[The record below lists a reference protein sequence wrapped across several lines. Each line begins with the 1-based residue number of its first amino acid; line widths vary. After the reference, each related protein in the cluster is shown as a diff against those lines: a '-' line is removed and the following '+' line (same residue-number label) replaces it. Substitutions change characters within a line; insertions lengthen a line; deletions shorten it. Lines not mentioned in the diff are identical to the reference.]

1 MNFRNLLEKTL
12 FLIALIGAL
21 YHLYLIVHP
30 YTPLS
35 YWYRIGVLDLTQLQR
50 GTHVFFI
57 LSVGFL
63 LSYLRGWSVSYLG
76 IRWVLALVLALTT
89 FIPVYLT
96 LGVFIDKQD
105 ILSATL
111 LLSAYVLSI
120 LPPILNPLARLFNY
134 LKLSDLA
141 LAILASIPYLYL
153 VFNYWALI
161 DRAVT
166 PLPLDVA
173 MGWGMTLMLIGLVLR
188 LIGPEMPL
196 LVTAFILY
204 DIYGYL
210 LPRPWFHPGFDVEFL
225 AGKLYAE
232 TEAALLGIVT
242 GVSANYVAYF
252 TILAGVLG
260 ALGYGKAMGRTF
272 LALLGRSPV
281 SVGRASVGLGIGMG
295 MVSGSGAADTAYVA
309 STFKPLFK
317 AAGYSDVV
325 AAGIAA
331 NAGTL
336 AYITPPILGSV
347 AFLMVELLGIPYT
360 WVIVMAIGPALL
372 YAISILVYNELY
384 ARKAGIKPV
393 IVEAKVRRGPELL
406 IPFTVPILV
415 LVLIFLGYSV
425 SLAVTIAIV
434 LAPFIALMD
443 RDMRGNIRRV
453 PEGLAEG
460 LKLLAPIGAS
470 IVLANVIMSMVV
482 LSGLHQKF
490 ALALLEL
497 VGGNLV
503 YAILFAFFF
512 SLLLGMGVPPIATYT
527 LSSLLTAPALIKL
540 AVAAGIPEGAALL
553 ATHMFL
559 FYAAML
565 ADITPPVGLSNF
577 AAAAVYGLDPIR
589 VGIRAALVAIP
600 KYVYA
605 LSFIWSYWGTS
616 LLVLPVLL
624 TMPLTQGVVLIA
636 SRFAGVIAGIY
647 FLSIANVGF
656 YANCHINLAPR
667 LLIAFLSILLFIPVE
682 VLNLIGFAGC
692 AVVLAL
698 ISRFKTRSL
707 CRV

>member
-1 MNFRNLLEKTL
+1 MNFKSLIEKTL
-12 FLIALIGAL
+12 FLIALLGAL

-50 GTHVFFI
+50 GTHVFFV
-57 LSVGFL
+57 LTVGFL

-76 IRWVLALVLALTT
+76 LRWALSVILALTT
-89 FIPVYLT
+89 LIPVYLA
-96 LGVFIDKQD
+96 LDMFIDKGA
-105 ILSATL
+105 LLPAL
-111 LLSAYVLSI
+111 LLSLIYVLSI
-120 LPPILNPLARLFNY
+120 LPPILNPLSRLY
-134 LKLSDLA
+134 HILRLSDLA
-141 LAILASIPYLYL
+141 LAILALPPYLYL
-153 VFNYWALI
+153 VSSYWALI
-161 DRAVT
+161 DRAVL

-173 MGWGMTLMLIGLVLR
+173 MGWGMTLMLMGLVLR

-196 LVTAFILY
+196 LVAAFILY

-242 GVSANYVAYF
+242 GVSAKYVVYF

-260 ALGYGKAMGRTF
+260 ALGYGRSMGRTF
-272 LALLGRSPV
+272 LAFLGRSPT
-281 SVGRASVGLGIGMG
+281 SVGRASVGLGMGMG

-347 AFLMVELLGIPYT
+347 AFLMIEILGIPYT
-360 WVIVMAIGPALL
+360 WVIVMSIGPAIL
-372 YAISILVYNELY
+372 YAISILVYNEFY
-384 ARKAGIKPV
+384 VRRAGIKPV
-393 IVEAKVRRGPELL
+393 PFEVKRGPELL
-406 IPFTVPILV
+406 IPFIPPALILT
-415 LVLIFLGYSV
+415 LIFLGYSV
-425 SLAVTIAIV
+425 SLAVTVAVI
-434 LAPFIALMD
+434 LAPFIALLD

-460 LKLLAPIGAS
+460 IKLLAPVGAS

-490 ALALLEL
+490 TLALLEL

-527 LSSLLTAPALIKL
+527 LSSLLTAPALVKL
-540 AVAAGIPEGAALL
+540 ATAAGIPEGAALL

-559 FYAAML
+559 FYTAML

-577 AAAAVYGLDPIR
+577 AAAAVYGLDPVR
-589 VGIRAALVAIP
+589 VGVRAALVAIP

-605 LSFIWSYWGTS
+605 LSFIWSYWGTA
-616 LLVLPVLL
+616 LLILPVLL
-624 TMPLTQGVVLIA
+624 TMPLAQGVILVA
-636 SRFAGVIAGIY
+636 SRFAAVIAGIF

-656 YANCHINLAPR
+656 YSGYHLGIAPR
-667 LLIAFLSILLFIPVE
+667 LLLALLSLLLFIPLE
-682 VLNLIGFAGC
+682 VLNLVGFIGC
-692 AVVLAL
+692 TVMLVL
-698 ISRFKTRSL
+698 ISRFKIGGLRK
-707 CRV
+707 V

>member
-1 MNFRNLLEKTL
+1 VNFKSLIEKTL
-12 FLIALIGAL
+12 FLIALLGAL

-50 GTHVFFI
+50 GTHVFFV
-57 LSVGFL
+57 LTVGFL

-76 IRWVLALVLALTT
+76 LRWALSVILALTT
-89 FIPVYLT
+89 LIPVYLA
-96 LGVFIDKQD
+96 LDMFIGKGA
-105 ILSATL
+105 LLPAL
-111 LLSAYVLSI
+111 LLSLIYVLSI
-120 LPPILNPLARLFNY
+120 LPPILNPLSRLSHN
-134 LKLSDLA
+134 LRLSDLA
-141 LAILASIPYLYL
+141 LAILALPPYLYL
-153 VFNYWALI
+153 VSNYWALI
-161 DRAVT
+161 DRAVL

-173 MGWGMTLMLIGLVLR
+173 TGWGMTLMLMGLVLR

-242 GVSANYVAYF
+242 GVSAKYVVYF

-272 LALLGRSPV
+272 LAFLGRSPA
-281 SVGRASVGLGIGMG
+281 SVGRASVGLGMGMG

-317 AAGYSDVV
+317 AAGYSDIV

-347 AFLMVELLGIPYT
+347 AFLMIEILGIPYT
-360 WVIVMAIGPALL
+360 WVIVMSIGPAIL
-372 YAISILVYNELY
+372 YAISILVYNEFY
-384 ARKAGIKPV
+384 VRRAGIKPV
-393 IVEAKVRRGPELL
+393 PFEVKRGPELL
-406 IPFTVPILV
+406 IPFIPPALILT
-415 LVLIFLGYSV
+415 LIFLGYSV
-425 SLAVTIAIV
+425 SLAVTVAVI
-434 LAPFIALMD
+434 LAPFIALLD

-460 LKLLAPIGAS
+460 LKLLAPVGAS

-490 ALALLEL
+490 TLALLEL

-527 LSSLLTAPALIKL
+527 LSSLLTAPALVKL
-540 AVAAGIPEGAALL
+540 ATAAGIPEGAALL

-559 FYAAML
+559 FYTAML

-577 AAAAVYGLDPIR
+577 AAAAVYGLDPVR
-589 VGIRAALVAIP
+589 VGVRAALVAIP

-605 LSFIWSYWGTS
+605 LSFIWSYWGTA
-616 LLVLPVLL
+616 LLILPVLL
-624 TMPLTQGVVLIA
+624 TMPLAQGVILVA
-636 SRFAGVIAGIY
+636 SRFAAVIAGIF

-656 YANCHINLAPR
+656 YSGYHLGIAPR
-667 LLIAFLSILLFIPVE
+667 LLLALLSLLLFIPLE
-682 VLNLIGFAGC
+682 VLNLVGFIGC
-692 AVVLAL
+692 TVMLVL
-698 ISRFKTRSL
+698 ISRFKIGGLRK
-707 CRV
+707 V

>member
-1 MNFRNLLEKTL
+1 MNFKSLIEKTL
-12 FLIALIGAL
+12 FLIALLGAL

-50 GTHVFFI
+50 GTHVFFV
-57 LSVGFL
+57 LTVGFL

-76 IRWVLALVLALTT
+76 LRWALSVILALTT
-89 FIPVYLT
+89 LIPVYLA
-96 LGVFIDKQD
+96 LDMFIDKRA
-105 ILSATL
+105 LLPAL
-111 LLSAYVLSI
+111 LLSLIYVLSI
-120 LPPILNPLARLFNY
+120 LPPILNPLSRLSHN
-134 LKLSDLA
+134 LRLSDLA
-141 LAILASIPYLYL
+141 LAILALPPYLYL
-153 VFNYWALI
+153 VSNYWALI
-161 DRAVT
+161 DRAVL

-173 MGWGMTLMLIGLVLR
+173 MGWGMTLMLMGLVLR

-242 GVSANYVAYF
+242 GVSAKYVVYF

-272 LALLGRSPV
+272 LAFLGRSPA
-281 SVGRASVGLGIGMG
+281 SVGRASVGLGMGMG

-317 AAGYSDVV
+317 AAGYSDIV

-347 AFLMVELLGIPYT
+347 AFLMIEILGIPYT
-360 WVIVMAIGPALL
+360 WVIVMSIGPAIL
-372 YAISILVYNELY
+372 YAISILVYNEFY
-384 ARKAGIKPV
+384 VRRAGIKPV
-393 IVEAKVRRGPELL
+393 PFEVKRGPELL
-406 IPFTVPILV
+406 IPFIPPALILT
-415 LVLIFLGYSV
+415 LIFLGYSV
-425 SLAVTIAIV
+425 SLAVTVAVI
-434 LAPFIALMD
+434 LAPFIALLD

-460 LKLLAPIGAS
+460 LKLLAPVGAS

-490 ALALLEL
+490 TLALLEL

-527 LSSLLTAPALIKL
+527 LSSLLTAPALVKL
-540 AVAAGIPEGAALL
+540 ATAAGIPEGAALL

-559 FYAAML
+559 FYMAML

-577 AAAAVYGLDPIR
+577 AAAAVYGLDPVR
-589 VGIRAALVAIP
+589 VGVRAALVAIP

-605 LSFIWSYWGTS
+605 LSFIWSYWGTA
-616 LLVLPVLL
+616 LLILPVLL
-624 TMPLTQGVVLIA
+624 TMPLAQGVILIA
-636 SRFAGVIAGIY
+636 SRFAAVIAGIF

-656 YANCHINLAPR
+656 YSGYHLGIAPR
-667 LLIAFLSILLFIPVE
+667 LLLALLSLLLFIPLE
-682 VLNLIGFAGC
+682 VLNLVGFIGC
-692 AVVLAL
+692 TVMLVL
-698 ISRFKTRSL
+698 ISRFKIGGLRK
-707 CRV
+707 V

>member
-1 MNFRNLLEKTL
+1 MNFKSLIEKTL
-12 FLIALIGAL
+12 FLIALLGAL

-50 GTHVFFI
+50 GTHVFFV
-57 LSVGFL
+57 LTVGFL

-76 IRWVLALVLALTT
+76 LRWALSVILALTT
-89 FIPVYLT
+89 LIPVYLA
-96 LGVFIDKQD
+96 LDMFIDKGA
-105 ILSATL
+105 LLPAL
-111 LLSAYVLSI
+111 LLSLIYVLSI
-120 LPPILNPLARLFNY
+120 LPPILNPLSRLSHN
-134 LKLSDLA
+134 LRLSDLA
-141 LAILASIPYLYL
+141 LAILALPPYLYL
-153 VFNYWALI
+153 VSNYWALI
-161 DRAVT
+161 DRAVL

-173 MGWGMTLMLIGLVLR
+173 MGWGMTLMLMGLVLR

-242 GVSANYVAYF
+242 GVSAKYVVYF

-272 LALLGRSPV
+272 LAFLGRSPA
-281 SVGRASVGLGIGMG
+281 SVGRASVGLGMGMG

-317 AAGYSDVV
+317 AAGYSDIV

-347 AFLMVELLGIPYT
+347 AFLMIEILGIPYT
-360 WVIVMAIGPALL
+360 WVIVMSIGPAIL
-372 YAISILVYNELY
+372 YAISILVYNEFY
-384 ARKAGIKPV
+384 VRRAGIKPV
-393 IVEAKVRRGPELL
+393 PFEVKRGPELL
-406 IPFTVPILV
+406 IPFIPPALILT
-415 LVLIFLGYSV
+415 LIFLGYSV
-425 SLAVTIAIV
+425 SLAVTVAVI
-434 LAPFIALMD
+434 LAPFIALLD
-443 RDMRGNIRRV
+443 RDMRSNIRRV

-460 LKLLAPIGAS
+460 LKLLAPVGAS

-490 ALALLEL
+490 TLALLEL

-527 LSSLLTAPALIKL
+527 LSSLLTAPALVKL
-540 AVAAGIPEGAALL
+540 ATAAGIPEGAALL

-559 FYAAML
+559 FYTAML

-577 AAAAVYGLDPIR
+577 AAAAVYGLDPVR
-589 VGIRAALVAIP
+589 VGVRAALVAIP

-605 LSFIWSYWGTS
+605 LSFIWSYWGTA

-624 TMPLTQGVVLIA
+624 TMPLAQGVILIA
-636 SRFAGVIAGIY
+636 SRFAAVIAGIF

-656 YANCHINLAPR
+656 YSGYHLGIAPR
-667 LLIAFLSILLFIPVE
+667 LLLALLSLLLFIPLE
-682 VLNLIGFAGC
+682 VLNLVGFIGC
-692 AVVLAL
+692 TVMLVL
-698 ISRFKTRSL
+698 ISRFKIGGLRK
-707 CRV
+707 V

>member
-1 MNFRNLLEKTL
+1 VNFKSLIEKTL
-12 FLIALIGAL
+12 FLIALLGAL

-50 GTHVFFI
+50 GTHVFFV
-57 LSVGFL
+57 LTVGFL

-76 IRWVLALVLALTT
+76 LRWALSVILALTT
-89 FIPVYLT
+89 LIPVYLA
-96 LGVFIDKQD
+96 LDMFIDKGA
-105 ILSATL
+105 LLPAL
-111 LLSAYVLSI
+111 LLSLIYVLSI
-120 LPPILNPLARLFNY
+120 LPPILNPLSRLSHN
-134 LKLSDLA
+134 LRLSDLA
-141 LAILASIPYLYL
+141 LAILALPPYLYL
-153 VFNYWALI
+153 VSNYWALI
-161 DRAVT
+161 DRAVL

-173 MGWGMTLMLIGLVLR
+173 MGWGMTLMLMGLVLR

-242 GVSANYVAYF
+242 GVSAKYVVYF

-260 ALGYGKAMGRTF
+260 ALGYGKSMGRTF
-272 LALLGRSPV
+272 LAFLGRSPA
-281 SVGRASVGLGIGMG
+281 SVGRASVGLGMGMG

-317 AAGYSDVV
+317 AAGYSDIV

-347 AFLMVELLGIPYT
+347 AFLMIEILGIPYT
-360 WVIVMAIGPALL
+360 WVIVMSIGPAIL
-372 YAISILVYNELY
+372 YAISILVYNEFY
-384 ARKAGIKPV
+384 VRRAGIKPV
-393 IVEAKVRRGPELL
+393 PFEVKRGPELL
-406 IPFTVPILV
+406 IPFIPPALILT
-415 LVLIFLGYSV
+415 LIFLGYSV
-425 SLAVTIAIV
+425 SLAVTVAVI
-434 LAPFIALMD
+434 LAPFIALLD

-460 LKLLAPIGAS
+460 LKLLAPVGAS

-490 ALALLEL
+490 TLALLEL

-527 LSSLLTAPALIKL
+527 LSSLLTAPALVKL
-540 AVAAGIPEGAALL
+540 ATAAGIPEGAALL

-559 FYAAML
+559 FYTAML

-577 AAAAVYGLDPIR
+577 AAAAVYGLDPVR
-589 VGIRAALVAIP
+589 VGVRAALVAIP

-605 LSFIWSYWGTS
+605 LSFIWSYWGTA
-616 LLVLPVLL
+616 LLILPVLL
-624 TMPLTQGVVLIA
+624 TMPLAQGVILVA
-636 SRFAGVIAGIY
+636 SRFAAVIAGIF

-656 YANCHINLAPR
+656 YSGYHLGIAPR
-667 LLIAFLSILLFIPVE
+667 LLLALLSLLLFIPLE
-682 VLNLIGFAGC
+682 VLNLVGFIGC
-692 AVVLAL
+692 TVMLVL
-698 ISRFKTRSL
+698 ISRFKIGGLRK
-707 CRV
+707 V

>member
-1 MNFRNLLEKTL
+1 MNFKSLIEKTL
-12 FLIALIGAL
+12 FLIALLGAL

-50 GTHVFFI
+50 GTHVFFV
-57 LSVGFL
+57 LTVGFL

-76 IRWVLALVLALTT
+76 LRWALSVILALTT
-89 FIPVYLT
+89 LIPVYLA
-96 LGVFIDKQD
+96 LDMFIDKGA
-105 ILSATL
+105 LLPAL
-111 LLSAYVLSI
+111 LLSLIYVLSI
-120 LPPILNPLARLFNY
+120 LPPILNPLSRLSHN
-134 LKLSDLA
+134 LRLSDLA
-141 LAILASIPYLYL
+141 LAILALPPYLYL
-153 VFNYWALI
+153 VSNYWALI
-161 DRAVT
+161 DRAVL

-173 MGWGMTLMLIGLVLR
+173 MGWGMTLMLMGLVLR

-242 GVSANYVAYF
+242 GVSAKYVVYF

-272 LALLGRSPV
+272 LAFLGRSPA
-281 SVGRASVGLGIGMG
+281 SVGRASVGLGMGMG

-317 AAGYSDVV
+317 AAGYSDIV

-347 AFLMVELLGIPYT
+347 AFLMIEILGIPYT
-360 WVIVMAIGPALL
+360 WVIVMSIGPAIL
-372 YAISILVYNELY
+372 YAISILVYNEFY
-384 ARKAGIKPV
+384 VRRAGIKPV
-393 IVEAKVRRGPELL
+393 PFEVKRGPELL
-406 IPFTVPILV
+406 IPFIPPALILT
-415 LVLIFLGYSV
+415 LIFLGYSV
-425 SLAVTIAIV
+425 SLAVTVAVI
-434 LAPFIALMD
+434 LAPFIALLD

-460 LKLLAPIGAS
+460 LKLLAPVGAS

-490 ALALLEL
+490 TLALLEL

-527 LSSLLTAPALIKL
+527 LSSLLTAPALVKL
-540 AVAAGIPEGAALL
+540 ATAAGIPEGAALL

-559 FYAAML
+559 FYTAML

-577 AAAAVYGLDPIR
+577 AAAAVYGLDPVR
-589 VGIRAALVAIP
+589 VGVRAALVAIP

-605 LSFIWSYWGTS
+605 LSFIWSYWGTA

-624 TMPLTQGVVLIA
+624 TMPLAQGVILIA
-636 SRFAGVIAGIY
+636 SRFAAVIAGIF

-656 YANCHINLAPR
+656 YSGYHLGIAPR
-667 LLIAFLSILLFIPVE
+667 LLLALLSLLLFIPLE
-682 VLNLIGFAGC
+682 VLNLVGFIGC
-692 AVVLAL
+692 TVMLVL
-698 ISRFKTRSL
+698 ISRFKIGGLRK
-707 CRV
+707 V

>member
-1 MNFRNLLEKTL
+1 VNFKSLIEKTL
-12 FLIALIGAL
+12 FLIALLGAL

-50 GTHVFFI
+50 GTHVFFV
-57 LSVGFL
+57 LTVGFL

-76 IRWVLALVLALTT
+76 LRWALSVILALTT
-89 FIPVYLT
+89 LIPVYLA
-96 LGVFIDKQD
+96 LDMFIDKGA
-105 ILSATL
+105 LLPAL
-111 LLSAYVLSI
+111 LLSLIYVLSI
-120 LPPILNPLARLFNY
+120 LPPILNPLSRLSHN
-134 LKLSDLA
+134 LRLSDLA
-141 LAILASIPYLYL
+141 LAILALPPYLYL
-153 VFNYWALI
+153 VSNYWALI
-161 DRAVT
+161 DRAVL

-173 MGWGMTLMLIGLVLR
+173 MGWGMTLMLMGLVLR

-242 GVSANYVAYF
+242 GVSAKYVVYF

-272 LALLGRSPV
+272 LAFLGRSPA
-281 SVGRASVGLGIGMG
+281 SVGRASVGLGMGMG

-317 AAGYSDVV
+317 AAGYSDIV

-347 AFLMVELLGIPYT
+347 AFLMIEILGIPYT
-360 WVIVMAIGPALL
+360 WVIVMSIGPAIL
-372 YAISILVYNELY
+372 YAISILVYNEFY
-384 ARKAGIKPV
+384 VRRAGIKPV
-393 IVEAKVRRGPELL
+393 PFEVKRGPELL
-406 IPFTVPILV
+406 IPFIPPALILT
-415 LVLIFLGYSV
+415 LIFLGYSV
-425 SLAVTIAIV
+425 SLAVTVAVI
-434 LAPFIALMD
+434 LAPFIALLD

-460 LKLLAPIGAS
+460 LKLLAPVGAS

-490 ALALLEL
+490 TLALLEL

-527 LSSLLTAPALIKL
+527 LSSLLTAPALVKL
-540 AVAAGIPEGAALL
+540 ATAAGIPEGAALL

-559 FYAAML
+559 FYTAML

-577 AAAAVYGLDPIR
+577 AAAAVYGLDPVR
-589 VGIRAALVAIP
+589 VGVRAALVAIP

-605 LSFIWSYWGTS
+605 LSFIWSYWGTA

-624 TMPLTQGVVLIA
+624 TMPLAQGVILMA
-636 SRFAGVIAGIY
+636 SRFAAVIAGIF

-656 YANCHINLAPR
+656 YSGYHLGIAPR
-667 LLIAFLSILLFIPVE
+667 LLLALLSLLLFIPLE
-682 VLNLIGFAGC
+682 VLNLVGFIGC
-692 AVVLAL
+692 TVMLVL
-698 ISRFKTRSL
+698 ISRFKIGGLRK
-707 CRV
+707 V

>member
-1 MNFRNLLEKTL
+1 MNFKSLIEKTL
-12 FLIALIGAL
+12 FLIALLGAL

-50 GTHVFFI
+50 GTHVFFV
-57 LSVGFL
+57 LTVGFL

-76 IRWVLALVLALTT
+76 LRWALSVILALTT
-89 FIPVYLT
+89 LIPVYLA
-96 LGVFIDKQD
+96 LDMFIDKGA
-105 ILSATL
+105 LLPAL
-111 LLSAYVLSI
+111 LLSLIYVLSI
-120 LPPILNPLARLFNY
+120 LPPILNPLSRLY
-134 LKLSDLA
+134 HILRLSDLA
-141 LAILASIPYLYL
+141 LAILALPPYLYL
-153 VFNYWALI
+153 VSNYWALI
-161 DRAVT
+161 DRAVL

-173 MGWGMTLMLIGLVLR
+173 MGWGMTLMLMGLVLR

-242 GVSANYVAYF
+242 GVSAKYVVYF

-260 ALGYGKAMGRTF
+260 ALGYGRSMGRTF
-272 LALLGRSPV
+272 LAFLGRSPT
-281 SVGRASVGLGIGMG
+281 SVGRASVGLGMGMG

-347 AFLMVELLGIPYT
+347 AFLMIEILGIPYT
-360 WVIVMAIGPALL
+360 WVIVMSIGPAIL
-372 YAISILVYNELY
+372 YAISILVYNEFY
-384 ARKAGIKPV
+384 VRRAGIKPV
-393 IVEAKVRRGPELL
+393 PFEVKRGPELL
-406 IPFTVPILV
+406 IPFIPPALILT
-415 LVLIFLGYSV
+415 LIFLGYSV
-425 SLAVTIAIV
+425 SLAVTVAVI
-434 LAPFIALMD
+434 LAPFIALLD

-460 LKLLAPIGAS
+460 IKLLAPVGAS

-490 ALALLEL
+490 TLALLEL

-527 LSSLLTAPALIKL
+527 LSSLLTAPALVKL
-540 AVAAGIPEGAALL
+540 ATAAGIPEGAALL

-559 FYAAML
+559 FYTAML

-577 AAAAVYGLDPIR
+577 AAAAVYGLDPVR
-589 VGIRAALVAIP
+589 VGVRAALVAIP

-605 LSFIWSYWGTS
+605 LSFIWSYWGTA
-616 LLVLPVLL
+616 LLILPVLL
-624 TMPLTQGVVLIA
+624 TMPLAQGVILVA
-636 SRFAGVIAGIY
+636 SRFAAVIAGIF

-656 YANCHINLAPR
+656 YSGYHLGIAPR
-667 LLIAFLSILLFIPVE
+667 LLLALLSLLLFIPLE
-682 VLNLIGFAGC
+682 VLNLVGFIGC
-692 AVVLAL
+692 TVMLVL
-698 ISRFKTRSL
+698 ISRFKIGGLRK
-707 CRV
+707 V

>member
-1 MNFRNLLEKTL
+1 MKFKSLIEKTL
-12 FLIALIGAL
+12 FLIALLGAL

-50 GTHVFFI
+50 GTHVFFV
-57 LSVGFL
+57 LTVGFL
-63 LSYLRGWSVSYLG
+63 LSYLRGWSVSCLG
-76 IRWVLALVLALTT
+76 LRWALSVILALTT
-89 FIPVYLT
+89 LIPVYLA
-96 LGVFIDKQD
+96 LDMFIDKGA
-105 ILSATL
+105 LLPAL
-111 LLSAYVLSI
+111 LLSLIYVLSI
-120 LPPILNPLARLFNY
+120 LPPILNPLSRLSHN
-134 LKLSDLA
+134 LRLSDLA
-141 LAILASIPYLYL
+141 LAILALPPYLYL
-153 VFNYWALI
+153 VSNYWALI
-161 DRAVT
+161 DRAVL
-166 PLPLDVA
+166 PLPMDVA
-173 MGWGMTLMLIGLVLR
+173 MGWGMTLMLMGLVLR

-242 GVSANYVAYF
+242 GVSAKYVVYF

-260 ALGYGKAMGRTF
+260 ALGYGKAMGKTF
-272 LALLGRSPV
+272 LAFLGRSPA
-281 SVGRASVGLGIGMG
+281 SVGRASVGLGMGMG

-317 AAGYSDVV
+317 AAGYSDIV

-347 AFLMVELLGIPYT
+347 AFLMIEILGIPYT
-360 WVIVMAIGPALL
+360 WVIVMSIGPAIL
-372 YAISILVYNELY
+372 YAISILVYNEFY
-384 ARKAGIKPV
+384 VRRAGIKPV
-393 IVEAKVRRGPELL
+393 PFEVKRGPELL
-406 IPFTVPILV
+406 IPFIPPALILT
-415 LVLIFLGYSV
+415 LIFLGYSV
-425 SLAVTIAIV
+425 SLAVTVAVI
-434 LAPFIALMD
+434 LAPFIALLD

-460 LKLLAPIGAS
+460 LKLLAPVGAS

-490 ALALLEL
+490 TLALLEL

-527 LSSLLTAPALIKL
+527 LSSLLTAPALVKL
-540 AVAAGIPEGAALL
+540 ATAAGIPEGAALL

-559 FYAAML
+559 FYMAML

-577 AAAAVYGLDPIR
+577 AAAAVYGLDPVR
-589 VGIRAALVAIP
+589 VGVRAALVAIP
-600 KYVYA
+600 KYIYA
-605 LSFIWSYWGTS
+605 LSFIWSYWGTA
-616 LLVLPVLL
+616 LLILPVLL
-624 TMPLTQGVVLIA
+624 TMPLAQGVILIA
-636 SRFAGVIAGIY
+636 SRFAAVIAGIF

-656 YANCHINLAPR
+656 YSGYHLGIAPR
-667 LLIAFLSILLFIPVE
+667 LLLALLSLLLFIPLE
-682 VLNLIGFAGC
+682 VLNLVGFIGC
-692 AVVLAL
+692 TVMLVL
-698 ISRFKTRSL
+698 ISRFKIGGLRK
-707 CRV
+707 V

>member
-1 MNFRNLLEKTL
+1 MNFKSLIEKTL
-12 FLIALIGAL
+12 FLIALLGAL

-50 GTHVFFI
+50 GTHVFFV
-57 LSVGFL
+57 LTVGFL

-76 IRWVLALVLALTT
+76 LRWALSVILALTT
-89 FIPVYLT
+89 LIPVYLA
-96 LGVFIDKQD
+96 LDMFIDKGA
-105 ILSATL
+105 LLPAL
-111 LLSAYVLSI
+111 LLSLIYVLSI
-120 LPPILNPLARLFNY
+120 LPPILNPLSRLSQI
-134 LKLSDLA
+134 LRLSDLA
-141 LAILASIPYLYL
+141 LAILALPPYLYL
-153 VFNYWALI
+153 VSNYWALI
-161 DRAVT
+161 DRAVL

-173 MGWGMTLMLIGLVLR
+173 MGWGMTLMLMGLVLR

-242 GVSANYVAYF
+242 GVSAKYVVYF

-260 ALGYGKAMGRTF
+260 ALGYGRSMGRTF
-272 LALLGRSPV
+272 LAFLGRSPT
-281 SVGRASVGLGIGMG
+281 SVGRASVGLGMGMG

-347 AFLMVELLGIPYT
+347 AFLMIEILGIPYT
-360 WVIVMAIGPALL
+360 WVIVMSIGPAIL
-372 YAISILVYNELY
+372 YAISILVYNEFY
-384 ARKAGIKPV
+384 VRRAGIKPV
-393 IVEAKVRRGPELL
+393 PFEVKRGPELL
-406 IPFTVPILV
+406 IPFIPPALILT
-415 LVLIFLGYSV
+415 LIFLGYSV
-425 SLAVTIAIV
+425 SLAVTVAVI
-434 LAPFIALMD
+434 LAPFIALLD

-460 LKLLAPIGAS
+460 IKLLAPVGAS

-490 ALALLEL
+490 TLALLEL

-527 LSSLLTAPALIKL
+527 LSSLLTAPALVKL
-540 AVAAGIPEGAALL
+540 ATAAGIPEGAALL

-559 FYAAML
+559 FYTAML

-577 AAAAVYGLDPIR
+577 AAAAVYGLDPVR
-589 VGIRAALVAIP
+589 VGVRAALVAIP

-605 LSFIWSYWGTS
+605 LSFIWSYWGTA
-616 LLVLPVLL
+616 LLILPVLL
-624 TMPLTQGVVLIA
+624 TMPLAQGVILVA
-636 SRFAGVIAGIY
+636 SRFAAVIAGIF

-656 YANCHINLAPR
+656 YSGYHLGIAPR
-667 LLIAFLSILLFIPVE
+667 LLLALLSLLLFIPLE
-682 VLNLIGFAGC
+682 VLNLVGFIGC
-692 AVVLAL
+692 TVMLVL
-698 ISRFKTRSL
+698 ISRFKIGGLRK
-707 CRV
+707 V

>member
-1 MNFRNLLEKTL
+1 VNFKSLIEKTL
-12 FLIALIGAL
+12 FLIALLGAL

-50 GTHVFFI
+50 GTHVFFV
-57 LSVGFL
+57 LTVGFL

-76 IRWVLALVLALTT
+76 LRWALSVILALTT
-89 FIPVYLT
+89 LIPVYLA
-96 LGVFIDKQD
+96 LDMFIDKGA
-105 ILSATL
+105 LLPAL
-111 LLSAYVLSI
+111 LLSLIYVLSI
-120 LPPILNPLARLFNY
+120 LPPILNPLSRLY
-134 LKLSDLA
+134 HILRLSDLA
-141 LAILASIPYLYL
+141 LAILALPPYLYL
-153 VFNYWALI
+153 VSNYWALI
-161 DRAVT
+161 DRAVL

-173 MGWGMTLMLIGLVLR
+173 MGWGMTLMLMGLVLR

-242 GVSANYVAYF
+242 GVSAKYVVYF

-260 ALGYGKAMGRTF
+260 ALGYGRSMGRTF
-272 LALLGRSPV
+272 LAFLGRSPT
-281 SVGRASVGLGIGMG
+281 SVGRASVGLGMGMG

-347 AFLMVELLGIPYT
+347 AFLMIEILGIPYT
-360 WVIVMAIGPALL
+360 WVIVMSIGPAIL
-372 YAISILVYNELY
+372 YAISILVYNEFY
-384 ARKAGIKPV
+384 VRRAGIKPV
-393 IVEAKVRRGPELL
+393 PFEVKRGPELL
-406 IPFTVPILV
+406 IPFIPPALILT
-415 LVLIFLGYSV
+415 LIFLGYSV
-425 SLAVTIAIV
+425 SLAVTVAVI
-434 LAPFIALMD
+434 LAPFIALLD

-460 LKLLAPIGAS
+460 LKLLAPVGAS

-490 ALALLEL
+490 TLALLEL

-527 LSSLLTAPALIKL
+527 LSSLLTAPALVKL
-540 AVAAGIPEGAALL
+540 ATAAGIPEGAALL

-559 FYAAML
+559 FYTAML

-577 AAAAVYGLDPIR
+577 AAAAVYGLDPVR
-589 VGIRAALVAIP
+589 VGVRAALVAIP

-605 LSFIWSYWGTS
+605 LSFIWSYWGTA
-616 LLVLPVLL
+616 LLILPVLL
-624 TMPLTQGVVLIA
+624 TMPLAQGVILVA
-636 SRFAGVIAGIY
+636 SRFAAVIAGIF

-656 YANCHINLAPR
+656 YSGYHLGIAPR
-667 LLIAFLSILLFIPVE
+667 LLLALLSLLLFIPLE
-682 VLNLIGFAGC
+682 VLNLVGFIGC
-692 AVVLAL
+692 TVMLVL
-698 ISRFKTRSL
+698 ISRFKIGGLRK
-707 CRV
+707 V

>member
-1 MNFRNLLEKTL
+1 VNFKSLIEKTL
-12 FLIALIGAL
+12 FLIALLGAL

-50 GTHVFFI
+50 GTHVFFV
-57 LSVGFL
+57 LTVGFL

-76 IRWVLALVLALTT
+76 LRWALSVILALTT
-89 FIPVYLT
+89 LIPVYLA
-96 LGVFIDKQD
+96 LDMFIDKGA
-105 ILSATL
+105 LLPAL
-111 LLSAYVLSI
+111 LLSLIYVLSI
-120 LPPILNPLARLFNY
+120 LPPILNPLARLSHN
-134 LKLSDLA
+134 LRLSDLA
-141 LAILASIPYLYL
+141 LAILALPPYLYL
-153 VFNYWALI
+153 VSNYWALI
-161 DRAVT
+161 DRAVL
-166 PLPLDVA
+166 PLPMDVA
-173 MGWGMTLMLIGLVLR
+173 MGWGMTLMLMGLVLR

-242 GVSANYVAYF
+242 GVSAKYVVYF

-272 LALLGRSPV
+272 LAFLGRSPA
-281 SVGRASVGLGIGMG
+281 SVGRASVGLGMGMG

-317 AAGYSDVV
+317 AAGYSDIV

-347 AFLMVELLGIPYT
+347 AFLMIEILGIPYT
-360 WVIVMAIGPALL
+360 WVIVMSIGPAIL
-372 YAISILVYNELY
+372 YAISILVYNEFY
-384 ARKAGIKPV
+384 VRRAGIKPV
-393 IVEAKVRRGPELL
+393 PFEVKRGPELL
-406 IPFTVPILV
+406 IPFIPPALILT
-415 LVLIFLGYSV
+415 LIFLGYSV
-425 SLAVTIAIV
+425 SLAVTVAVI
-434 LAPFIALMD
+434 LAPFIALLD

-460 LKLLAPIGAS
+460 LKLLAPVGAS

-490 ALALLEL
+490 TLALLEL

-527 LSSLLTAPALIKL
+527 LSSLLTAPALVKL
-540 AVAAGIPEGAALL
+540 ATAAGIPEGAALL

-559 FYAAML
+559 FYMAML

-577 AAAAVYGLDPIR
+577 AAAAVYGLDPVR
-589 VGIRAALVAIP
+589 VGVRAALVAIP

-605 LSFIWSYWGTS
+605 LSFIWSYWGTA

-624 TMPLTQGVVLIA
+624 TMPLAQGVILIA
-636 SRFAGVIAGIY
+636 SRFAAVIAGIF

-656 YANCHINLAPR
+656 YSGYHLGIAPR
-667 LLIAFLSILLFIPVE
+667 LLLALLSLLLFIPLE
-682 VLNLIGFAGC
+682 VLNLVGFIGC
-692 AVVLAL
+692 TVMLVL
-698 ISRFKTRSL
+698 ISRFKIGGLRK
-707 CRV
+707 V

>member
-1 MNFRNLLEKTL
+1 MNTKNLVEKTL

-21 YHLYLIVHP
+21 YHLYLVVHP
-30 YTPLS
+30 YTPIS
-35 YWYRIGVLDLTQLQR
+35 YWYRIGILDLTQLQR

-57 LSVGFL
+57 LLVGFL
-63 LSYLRGWSVSYLG
+63 LSYLRGWSITSIG
-76 IRWVLALVLALTT
+76 PRWVLTFILALTT
-89 FIPVYLT
+89 LIPVYLALDT
-96 LGVFIDKQD
+96 FLHKGVLLPAVLLATVY
-105 ILSATL
+105 ILSL
-111 LLSAYVLSI
+111 
-120 LPPILNPLARLFNY
+120 LPPLLNPIARLSRY
-134 LKLSDLA
+134 ARLSDLL
-141 LAILASIPYLYL
+141 LAILAFAPYLYL

-161 DRAVT
+161 ERAVL

-173 MGWGMTLMLIGLVLR
+173 MGWSMTLMLIGLVLR
-188 LIGPEMPL
+188 LVGPEMPL

-242 GVSANYVAYF
+242 GVSAKYVVYF

-260 ALGYGKAMGRTF
+260 ALGYGKAMGRIF
-272 LALLGRSPV
+272 LAVLGRSPA
-281 SVGRASVGLGIGMG
+281 SVGRASVGLGMGMG

-309 STFKPLFK
+309 SVFKPLFK

-360 WVIVMAIGPALL
+360 WVIIMSIGPAVL
-372 YAISILVYNELY
+372 YAISIIVYNEFY
-384 ARKAGIKPV
+384 VMREGIKPV
-393 IVEAKVRRGPELL
+393 VVEVEKSPRFI
-406 IPFTVPILV
+406 IPFIPPILV
-415 LVLIFLGYSV
+415 LTLIFLGYSV

-434 LAPFIALMD
+434 LAPFIAILD
-443 RDMRGNIRRV
+443 KDLRSNIRRI

-460 LKLLAPIGAS
+460 LKLLAPVGAS

-490 ALALLEL
+490 TLALLEL

-527 LSSLLTAPALIKL
+527 LSSLLTAPALVKL
-540 AVAAGIPEGAALL
+540 ATAAGIPEEAALL

-559 FYAAML
+559 FYMAML

-589 VGIRAALVAIP
+589 VGVRAALVAIP

-616 LLVLPVLL
+616 LLVLPILL
-624 TMPLTQGVVLIA
+624 TTPLVQGVILIA
-636 SRFAGVIAGIY
+636 SRFVAVIAGIF

-656 YANCHINLAPR
+656 YSGCHLNLAPR
-667 LLIAFLSILLFIPVE
+667 LLLGILSLLLFIPSE
-682 VLNLIGFAGC
+682 VLNIAGFLGC
-692 AVVLAL
+692 IAVLAL
-698 ISRFKTRSL
+698 ISRFKVGGV

>member
-1 MNFRNLLEKTL
+1 VNFKSLIEKTL
-12 FLIALIGAL
+12 FLIALLGAL

-50 GTHVFFI
+50 GTHVFFV
-57 LSVGFL
+57 LTVGFL

-76 IRWVLALVLALTT
+76 LRWALSVILALTT
-89 FIPVYLT
+89 LIPVYLA
-96 LGVFIDKQD
+96 LDMFIDKRA
-105 ILSATL
+105 LLPAL
-111 LLSAYVLSI
+111 LLSLIYVLSI
-120 LPPILNPLARLFNY
+120 LPPILNPLSRLSHN
-134 LKLSDLA
+134 LRLSDLA
-141 LAILASIPYLYL
+141 LAILALPPYLYL
-153 VFNYWALI
+153 VSNYWALI
-161 DRAVT
+161 DRAVL
-166 PLPLDVA
+166 PLPMDVA
-173 MGWGMTLMLIGLVLR
+173 MGWGMTLMLMGLVLR

-242 GVSANYVAYF
+242 GVSAKYVVYF

-272 LALLGRSPV
+272 LAFLGRSPA
-281 SVGRASVGLGIGMG
+281 SVGRASVGLGMGMG

-317 AAGYSDVV
+317 AAGYSDIV

-347 AFLMVELLGIPYT
+347 AFLMIEILGIPYT
-360 WVIVMAIGPALL
+360 WVIVMSIGPAIL
-372 YAISILVYNELY
+372 YAISILVYNEFY
-384 ARKAGIKPV
+384 VRRAGIKPV
-393 IVEAKVRRGPELL
+393 PFEVKRGPELL
-406 IPFTVPILV
+406 IPFIPPALILT
-415 LVLIFLGYSV
+415 LIFLGYSV
-425 SLAVTIAIV
+425 SLAVTVAVI
-434 LAPFIALMD
+434 LAPFIALLD

-460 LKLLAPIGAS
+460 LKLLAPVGAS

-490 ALALLEL
+490 TLALLEL

-527 LSSLLTAPALIKL
+527 LSSLLTAPALVKL
-540 AVAAGIPEGAALL
+540 ATAAGIPEGAALL

-559 FYAAML
+559 FYMAML

-577 AAAAVYGLDPIR
+577 AAAAVYGLDPVR
-589 VGIRAALVAIP
+589 VGVRAALVAIP

-605 LSFIWSYWGTS
+605 LSFIWSYWGTA

-624 TMPLTQGVVLIA
+624 TMPLAQGVILIA
-636 SRFAGVIAGIY
+636 SRFAAVIAGIF

-656 YANCHINLAPR
+656 YSGYHLGIAPR
-667 LLIAFLSILLFIPVE
+667 LLLALLGLLLFIPLE
-682 VLNLIGFAGC
+682 VLNLVGFIGC
-692 AVVLAL
+692 TVMLVL
-698 ISRFKTRSL
+698 ISRFKIGGLRK
-707 CRV
+707 V

>member
-1 MNFRNLLEKTL
+1 VNFKSLIEKTL
-12 FLIALIGAL
+12 FLIALLGAL

-50 GTHVFFI
+50 GTHVFFV
-57 LSVGFL
+57 LTVGFL

-76 IRWVLALVLALTT
+76 LRWALSVILALTT
-89 FIPVYLT
+89 LIPVYLA
-96 LGVFIDKQD
+96 LDMFIDKGA
-105 ILSATL
+105 LLPAL
-111 LLSAYVLSI
+111 LLSLIYVLSI
-120 LPPILNPLARLFNY
+120 LPPILNPLSRLSHN
-134 LKLSDLA
+134 LRLSDLA
-141 LAILASIPYLYL
+141 LAILALPPYLYL
-153 VFNYWALI
+153 VSNYWALI
-161 DRAVT
+161 DRAVL

-173 MGWGMTLMLIGLVLR
+173 MGWGMTLMLMGLVLR

-242 GVSANYVAYF
+242 GVSAKYVVYF

-272 LALLGRSPV
+272 LAFLGRSPA
-281 SVGRASVGLGIGMG
+281 SVGRASVGLGMGMG

-317 AAGYSDVV
+317 AAGYSDIV

-347 AFLMVELLGIPYT
+347 AFLMIEILGIPYT
-360 WVIVMAIGPALL
+360 WVIVMSIGPAIL
-372 YAISILVYNELY
+372 YAISILVYNEFY
-384 ARKAGIKPV
+384 VRRAGIKPV
-393 IVEAKVRRGPELL
+393 PFEVKRGPELL
-406 IPFTVPILV
+406 IPFIPPALILT
-415 LVLIFLGYSV
+415 LIFLGYSV
-425 SLAVTIAIV
+425 SLAVTVAVI
-434 LAPFIALMD
+434 LAPFIALLD

-460 LKLLAPIGAS
+460 LKLLAPVGAS

-490 ALALLEL
+490 TLALLEL

-527 LSSLLTAPALIKL
+527 LSSLLTAPALVKL
-540 AVAAGIPEGAALL
+540 ATAAGIPEGAALL

-559 FYAAML
+559 FYTAML

-577 AAAAVYGLDPIR
+577 AAAAVYGLDPVR
-589 VGIRAALVAIP
+589 VGVRAALVAIP

-605 LSFIWSYWGTS
+605 LSFIWSYWGTA

-624 TMPLTQGVVLIA
+624 TMPLAQGVILIA
-636 SRFAGVIAGIY
+636 SRFAAVIAGIF

-656 YANCHINLAPR
+656 YSGYHLGIAPR
-667 LLIAFLSILLFIPVE
+667 LLLALLSLLLFIPLE
-682 VLNLIGFAGC
+682 VLNLVGFIGC
-692 AVVLAL
+692 TVMLVL
-698 ISRFKTRSL
+698 ISRFKIGGLRK
-707 CRV
+707 V

>member
-1 MNFRNLLEKTL
+1 MNFKSLIEKTL
-12 FLIALIGAL
+12 FLIALLGAL

-50 GTHVFFI
+50 GTHVFFV
-57 LSVGFL
+57 LTVGFL

-76 IRWVLALVLALTT
+76 LRWALSVILALTT
-89 FIPVYLT
+89 LIPVYLA
-96 LGVFIDKQD
+96 LDMFIDKRA
-105 ILSATL
+105 LLPAL
-111 LLSAYVLSI
+111 LLSLIYVLSI
-120 LPPILNPLARLFNY
+120 LPPILNPLSRLSHN
-134 LKLSDLA
+134 LRLSDLA
-141 LAILASIPYLYL
+141 LAILALPPYLYL
-153 VFNYWALI
+153 VSNYWALI
-161 DRAVT
+161 DRAVL
-166 PLPLDVA
+166 PLPMDVA
-173 MGWGMTLMLIGLVLR
+173 MGWGMTLMLMGLVLR

-242 GVSANYVAYF
+242 GVSAKYVVYF

-272 LALLGRSPV
+272 LAFLGRSPA
-281 SVGRASVGLGIGMG
+281 SVGRASVGLGMGMG

-317 AAGYSDVV
+317 AAGYSDIV

-347 AFLMVELLGIPYT
+347 AFLMIEILGIPYT
-360 WVIVMAIGPALL
+360 WVIVMSIGPAIL
-372 YAISILVYNELY
+372 YAISILVYNEFY
-384 ARKAGIKPV
+384 VRRAGIKPV
-393 IVEAKVRRGPELL
+393 PFEVKRGPELL
-406 IPFTVPILV
+406 IPFIPPALILT
-415 LVLIFLGYSV
+415 LIFLGYSV
-425 SLAVTIAIV
+425 SLAVTVAVI
-434 LAPFIALMD
+434 LAPFIALLD

-460 LKLLAPIGAS
+460 LKLLAPVGAS

-490 ALALLEL
+490 TLALLEL

-527 LSSLLTAPALIKL
+527 LSSLLTAPALVKL
-540 AVAAGIPEGAALL
+540 ATAAGIPEGAALL

-559 FYAAML
+559 FYMAML

-577 AAAAVYGLDPIR
+577 AAAAVYGLDPVR
-589 VGIRAALVAIP
+589 VGVRAALVAIP

-605 LSFIWSYWGTS
+605 LSFIWSYWGTA

-624 TMPLTQGVVLIA
+624 TMPLAQGVILIA
-636 SRFAGVIAGIY
+636 SRFAAVIAGIF

-656 YANCHINLAPR
+656 YSGYHLGIAPR
-667 LLIAFLSILLFIPVE
+667 LLLALLGLLLFIPLE
-682 VLNLIGFAGC
+682 VLNLVGFIGC
-692 AVVLAL
+692 TVMLVL
-698 ISRFKTRSL
+698 ISRFKIGGLRK
-707 CRV
+707 V

>member
-1 MNFRNLLEKTL
+1 VNFKSLIEKTL
-12 FLIALIGAL
+12 FLIALLGAL

-50 GTHVFFI
+50 GTHVFFV
-57 LSVGFL
+57 LTVGFL

-76 IRWVLALVLALTT
+76 LRWALSVILALTT
-89 FIPVYLT
+89 LIPVYLA
-96 LGVFIDKQD
+96 LDMFIDKGA
-105 ILSATL
+105 LLPAL
-111 LLSAYVLSI
+111 LLSLIYVLSI
-120 LPPILNPLARLFNY
+120 LPPILNPLARLSHI
-134 LKLSDLA
+134 LRLSDLA
-141 LAILASIPYLYL
+141 LAILALPPYLYL
-153 VFNYWALI
+153 VSNYWALI
-161 DRAVT
+161 DRAVL

-173 MGWGMTLMLIGLVLR
+173 MGWGMTLMLMGLVLR

-242 GVSANYVAYF
+242 GVSAKYVVYF

-260 ALGYGKAMGRTF
+260 ALGYGRSMSRTF
-272 LALLGRSPV
+272 LAFLGRSPA
-281 SVGRASVGLGIGMG
+281 SVGRASVGLGMGMG

-317 AAGYSDVV
+317 AAGYSDIV

-347 AFLMVELLGIPYT
+347 AFLMIEILGIPYT
-360 WVIVMAIGPALL
+360 WVIVMSIGPAIL
-372 YAISILVYNELY
+372 YAISILVYNEFY
-384 ARKAGIKPV
+384 VRRAGIKPV
-393 IVEAKVRRGPELL
+393 PFEVKRGPELL
-406 IPFTVPILV
+406 IPFIPPALILT
-415 LVLIFLGYSV
+415 LIFLGYSV
-425 SLAVTIAIV
+425 SLAVTVAVI
-434 LAPFIALMD
+434 LAPFIALLD

-460 LKLLAPIGAS
+460 LKLLAPVGAS

-490 ALALLEL
+490 TLALLEL

-527 LSSLLTAPALIKL
+527 LSSLLTAPVLVKL
-540 AVAAGIPEGAALL
+540 ATAAGIPEGAALL

-559 FYAAML
+559 FYMAML

-577 AAAAVYGLDPIR
+577 AAAAVYGLDPVR
-589 VGIRAALVAIP
+589 VGVRAALVAIP

-605 LSFIWSYWGTS
+605 LSFIWSYWGTA
-616 LLVLPVLL
+616 LLILPVLL
-624 TMPLTQGVVLIA
+624 TMPLAQGVILIA
-636 SRFAGVIAGIY
+636 SRFAAVIAGIF

-656 YANCHINLAPR
+656 YSGYHLGIAPR
-667 LLIAFLSILLFIPVE
+667 LLLALLSLLLFIPLE
-682 VLNLIGFAGC
+682 VLNLVGFIGC
-692 AVVLAL
+692 TVMLVL
-698 ISRFKTRSL
+698 ISRFKIGGLRK
-707 CRV
+707 V

>member
-1 MNFRNLLEKTL
+1 VNFKSLIEKTL
-12 FLIALIGAL
+12 FLIALLGAL

-50 GTHVFFI
+50 GTHVFFV
-57 LSVGFL
+57 LTVGFL

-76 IRWVLALVLALTT
+76 LRWALSVILALTT
-89 FIPVYLT
+89 LIPVYLA
-96 LGVFIDKQD
+96 LDMFIDKGA
-105 ILSATL
+105 LLPAL
-111 LLSAYVLSI
+111 LLSLIYVLSI
-120 LPPILNPLARLFNY
+120 LPPILNPLSRLSHN
-134 LKLSDLA
+134 LRLSDLA
-141 LAILASIPYLYL
+141 LAILALPPYLYL
-153 VFNYWALI
+153 VSNYWALI
-161 DRAVT
+161 DRAVL
-166 PLPLDVA
+166 PLPMDVA
-173 MGWGMTLMLIGLVLR
+173 MGWGMTLMLMGLVLR

-242 GVSANYVAYF
+242 GVSAKYVVYF

-272 LALLGRSPV
+272 LALLGRSPA
-281 SVGRASVGLGIGMG
+281 SVGRASVGLGMGMG

-317 AAGYSDVV
+317 AAGYSDIV

-347 AFLMVELLGIPYT
+347 AFLMIEILGIPYT
-360 WVIVMAIGPALL
+360 WVIVMSIGPAIL
-372 YAISILVYNELY
+372 YAISILVYNEFY
-384 ARKAGIKPV
+384 VRRAGIKPV
-393 IVEAKVRRGPELL
+393 PFEVKRGPELL
-406 IPFTVPILV
+406 IPFIPPALILT
-415 LVLIFLGYSV
+415 LIFLGYSV
-425 SLAVTIAIV
+425 SLAVTVAVI
-434 LAPFIALMD
+434 LAPFIALLD

-460 LKLLAPIGAS
+460 LKLLAPVGAS

-490 ALALLEL
+490 TLALLEL

-527 LSSLLTAPALIKL
+527 LSSLLTAPALVKL
-540 AVAAGIPEGAALL
+540 ATAAGIPEGAALL

-559 FYAAML
+559 FYTAML

-577 AAAAVYGLDPIR
+577 AAAAVYGLDPVR
-589 VGIRAALVAIP
+589 VGVRAALVAIP

-605 LSFIWSYWGTS
+605 LSFIWSYWGTA
-616 LLVLPVLL
+616 LLILPVLL
-624 TMPLTQGVVLIA
+624 TMPLAQGVILIA
-636 SRFAGVIAGIY
+636 SRFAAVIAGIF

-656 YANCHINLAPR
+656 YSGYHLGIAPR
-667 LLIAFLSILLFIPVE
+667 LLLALLSLLLFIPLE
-682 VLNLIGFAGC
+682 VLNLVGFIGC
-692 AVVLAL
+692 TVMLVL
-698 ISRFKTRSL
+698 ISRFKIGGLRK
-707 CRV
+707 V

>member
-1 MNFRNLLEKTL
+1 MNFKSLIEKTL
-12 FLIALIGAL
+12 FLIALLGAL

-50 GTHVFFI
+50 GTHVFFV
-57 LSVGFL
+57 LTVGFL

-76 IRWVLALVLALTT
+76 LRWALSVILALTT
-89 FIPVYLT
+89 LIPVYLA
-96 LGVFIDKQD
+96 LDMFIDKGA
-105 ILSATL
+105 LLPAL
-111 LLSAYVLSI
+111 LLSLIYVISI
-120 LPPILNPLARLFNY
+120 LPPILNPLSRLSHN
-134 LKLSDLA
+134 LRLSDLA
-141 LAILASIPYLYL
+141 LAILALPPYLYL
-153 VFNYWALI
+153 VSNYWALI
-161 DRAVT
+161 DRAVL

-173 MGWGMTLMLIGLVLR
+173 MGWGMTLMLMGLVLR

-242 GVSANYVAYF
+242 GVSAKYVVYF

-272 LALLGRSPV
+272 LAFLGRSPA
-281 SVGRASVGLGIGMG
+281 SVGRASVGLGMGMG

-317 AAGYSDVV
+317 AAGYSDIV

-347 AFLMVELLGIPYT
+347 AFLMIEILGIPYT
-360 WVIVMAIGPALL
+360 WVIVMSIGPAIL
-372 YAISILVYNELY
+372 YAISILVYNEFY
-384 ARKAGIKPV
+384 VRRAGIKPV
-393 IVEAKVRRGPELL
+393 PFEVKRGPELL
-406 IPFTVPILV
+406 IPFIPPALILT
-415 LVLIFLGYSV
+415 LIFLGYSV
-425 SLAVTIAIV
+425 SLAVTVAVI
-434 LAPFIALMD
+434 LAPFIALLD

-460 LKLLAPIGAS
+460 LKLLASVGAS

-490 ALALLEL
+490 TLALLEL

-527 LSSLLTAPALIKL
+527 LSSLLTAPALVKL
-540 AVAAGIPEGAALL
+540 ATAAGIPEGAALL

-559 FYAAML
+559 FYTAML

-577 AAAAVYGLDPIR
+577 AAAAVYGLDPVR
-589 VGIRAALVAIP
+589 VGVRAALVAIP

-605 LSFIWSYWGTS
+605 LSFIWSYWGTA

-624 TMPLTQGVVLIA
+624 TMPLAQGVILMA
-636 SRFAGVIAGIY
+636 SRFAAVIAGIF

-656 YANCHINLAPR
+656 YSGYHLGIAPR
-667 LLIAFLSILLFIPVE
+667 LLLALLSLLLFIPLE
-682 VLNLIGFAGC
+682 VLNLVGFIGC
-692 AVVLAL
+692 TVMLVL
-698 ISRFKTRSL
+698 ISRFKIGGLRK
-707 CRV
+707 V

>member
-1 MNFRNLLEKTL
+1 VNFKSLIEKTL
-12 FLIALIGAL
+12 FLIALLGAL

-50 GTHVFFI
+50 GTHVFFV
-57 LSVGFL
+57 LTVGFL

-76 IRWVLALVLALTT
+76 LRWALSVILALTT
-89 FIPVYLT
+89 LIPVYLA
-96 LGVFIDKQD
+96 LDMFIDKGA
-105 ILSATL
+105 LLPAL
-111 LLSAYVLSI
+111 LLSLIYVLSI
-120 LPPILNPLARLFNY
+120 LPPILNPLSRLSHN
-134 LKLSDLA
+134 LRLSDLA
-141 LAILASIPYLYL
+141 LAILALPPYLYL
-153 VFNYWALI
+153 VSNYWALI
-161 DRAVT
+161 DRAVL

-173 MGWGMTLMLIGLVLR
+173 MGWGMTLMLMGLVLR

-242 GVSANYVAYF
+242 GVSAKYVVYF

-272 LALLGRSPV
+272 LAFLGRSPA
-281 SVGRASVGLGIGMG
+281 SVGRASVGLGMGMG

-317 AAGYSDVV
+317 AAGYSDIV

-347 AFLMVELLGIPYT
+347 AFLMIEILGIPYT
-360 WVIVMAIGPALL
+360 WVIVMSIGPAIL
-372 YAISILVYNELY
+372 YAISILVYNEFY
-384 ARKAGIKPV
+384 VRRAGIKPV
-393 IVEAKVRRGPELL
+393 PFEVKRGPELL
-406 IPFTVPILV
+406 IPFIPPALILT
-415 LVLIFLGYSV
+415 LIFLGYSV
-425 SLAVTIAIV
+425 SLAVTVAVI
-434 LAPFIALMD
+434 LAPFIALLD

-460 LKLLAPIGAS
+460 LKLLAPVGAS

-490 ALALLEL
+490 TLALLEL

-527 LSSLLTAPALIKL
+527 LSSLLTAPALVKL
-540 AVAAGIPEGAALL
+540 ATAAGIPEGAALL

-559 FYAAML
+559 FYTAML
-565 ADITPPVGLSNF
+565 ADITPPEGLSNF
-577 AAAAVYGLDPIR
+577 AAAAVYGLDPVR
-589 VGIRAALVAIP
+589 VGVRAALVAIP

-605 LSFIWSYWGTS
+605 LSFIWSYWGTA
-616 LLVLPVLL
+616 LLILPVLL
-624 TMPLTQGVVLIA
+624 TMPLAQGVILVA
-636 SRFAGVIAGIY
+636 SRFAAVIAGIF

-656 YANCHINLAPR
+656 YSGYHLGIAPR
-667 LLIAFLSILLFIPVE
+667 LLLALLSLLLFIPLE
-682 VLNLIGFAGC
+682 VLNLVGFIGC
-692 AVVLAL
+692 TVMLVL
-698 ISRFKTRSL
+698 ISRFKIGGLRK
-707 CRV
+707 V

>member
-1 MNFRNLLEKTL
+1 MNFKSLIEKTL
-12 FLIALIGAL
+12 FLIALLGAL

-50 GTHVFFI
+50 GTHVFFV
-57 LSVGFL
+57 LTVGFL

-76 IRWVLALVLALTT
+76 LRWALSVILALTT
-89 FIPVYLT
+89 LIPVYLA
-96 LGVFIDKQD
+96 LDMFIDKGA
-105 ILSATL
+105 LLPAL
-111 LLSAYVLSI
+111 LLSLIYVLSI
-120 LPPILNPLARLFNY
+120 LPPILNPLSRLSHN
-134 LKLSDLA
+134 LRLSDLA
-141 LAILASIPYLYL
+141 LAILALPPYLYL
-153 VFNYWALI
+153 VSNYWALI
-161 DRAVT
+161 DRAVL
-166 PLPLDVA
+166 PLPMDVA
-173 MGWGMTLMLIGLVLR
+173 MGWVMTLMLMGLVLR

-242 GVSANYVAYF
+242 GVSAKYVVYF

-272 LALLGRSPV
+272 LALLGRSPA
-281 SVGRASVGLGIGMG
+281 SVGRASVGLGMGMG

-317 AAGYSDVV
+317 AAGYSDIV

-347 AFLMVELLGIPYT
+347 AFLMIEILGIPYT
-360 WVIVMAIGPALL
+360 WVIVMSIGPAIL
-372 YAISILVYNELY
+372 YAISILVYNEFY
-384 ARKAGIKPV
+384 VRRAGIKPV
-393 IVEAKVRRGPELL
+393 PFEVKRGPELL
-406 IPFTVPILV
+406 IPFIPPALILT
-415 LVLIFLGYSV
+415 LIFLGYSV
-425 SLAVTIAIV
+425 SLAVTVAVI
-434 LAPFIALMD
+434 LAPFIALLD
-443 RDMRGNIRRV
+443 RDMRSNIRRV

-460 LKLLAPIGAS
+460 LKLLAPVGAS

-490 ALALLEL
+490 TLALLEL

-527 LSSLLTAPALIKL
+527 LSSLLTAPALVKL
-540 AVAAGIPEGAALL
+540 ATAAGIPEGAALL

-559 FYAAML
+559 FYTAML

-577 AAAAVYGLDPIR
+577 AAAAVYGLDPVR
-589 VGIRAALVAIP
+589 VGVRAALVAIP

-605 LSFIWSYWGTS
+605 LSFIWSYWGTA

-624 TMPLTQGVVLIA
+624 TMPLAQGVILIA
-636 SRFAGVIAGIY
+636 SRFAAVIAGIF

-656 YANCHINLAPR
+656 YSGYHLGIAPR
-667 LLIAFLSILLFIPVE
+667 LLLALLSLLLFIPLE
-682 VLNLIGFAGC
+682 VLNLVGFIGC
-692 AVVLAL
+692 TVMLVL
-698 ISRFKTRSL
+698 ISRFKIGGLRK
-707 CRV
+707 V

>member
-1 MNFRNLLEKTL
+1 VNFKSLIEKTL
-12 FLIALIGAL
+12 FLIALLGAL

-50 GTHVFFI
+50 GTHVFFV
-57 LSVGFL
+57 LTVGFL

-76 IRWVLALVLALTT
+76 LRWALSVILALTT
-89 FIPVYLT
+89 LIPVYLA
-96 LGVFIDKQD
+96 LDMFIDKGA
-105 ILSATL
+105 LLPAL
-111 LLSAYVLSI
+111 LLSLIYVLSI
-120 LPPILNPLARLFNY
+120 LPPILNPLARLSHN
-134 LKLSDLA
+134 LRLSDLA
-141 LAILASIPYLYL
+141 LAILALPPYLYL
-153 VFNYWALI
+153 VSNYWALI
-161 DRAVT
+161 DRAVL

-173 MGWGMTLMLIGLVLR
+173 MGWGMTLMLMGLVLR

-242 GVSANYVAYF
+242 GVSAKYVVYF

-260 ALGYGKAMGRTF
+260 ALGYGKSMGRTF
-272 LALLGRSPV
+272 LAFLGRSPA
-281 SVGRASVGLGIGMG
+281 SVGRASVGLGMGMG

-317 AAGYSDVV
+317 AAGYSDIV

-347 AFLMVELLGIPYT
+347 AFLMIEILGIPYT
-360 WVIVMAIGPALL
+360 WVIVMSIGPAIL
-372 YAISILVYNELY
+372 YAISILVYNEFY
-384 ARKAGIKPV
+384 VRRAGIKPV
-393 IVEAKVRRGPELL
+393 PFEVKRGPELL
-406 IPFTVPILV
+406 IPFIPPALILT
-415 LVLIFLGYSV
+415 LIFLGYSV
-425 SLAVTIAIV
+425 SLAVTVAVI
-434 LAPFIALMD
+434 LAPFIALLD

-460 LKLLAPIGAS
+460 LKLLAPVGAS

-490 ALALLEL
+490 TLALLEL

-527 LSSLLTAPALIKL
+527 LSSLLTAPALVKL
-540 AVAAGIPEGAALL
+540 ATAAGIPEGAALL

-559 FYAAML
+559 FYMAML

-577 AAAAVYGLDPIR
+577 AAAAVYGLDPVR
-589 VGIRAALVAIP
+589 VGVRAALVAIP

-605 LSFIWSYWGTS
+605 LSFIWSYWGTA
-616 LLVLPVLL
+616 LLILPVLL
-624 TMPLTQGVVLIA
+624 TMPLAQGVILVA
-636 SRFAGVIAGIY
+636 SRFAAVIAGIF

-656 YANCHINLAPR
+656 YSGYHLGIAPR
-667 LLIAFLSILLFIPVE
+667 LLLALLSLLLFIPLE
-682 VLNLIGFAGC
+682 VLNLVGFIGC
-692 AVVLAL
+692 TVMLVL
-698 ISRFKTRSL
+698 ISRFKIGGLRK
-707 CRV
+707 V

>member
-1 MNFRNLLEKTL
+1 VNFKSLIEKTL
-12 FLIALIGAL
+12 FLIALLGAL

-50 GTHVFFI
+50 GTHVFFV
-57 LSVGFL
+57 LTVGFL

-76 IRWVLALVLALTT
+76 LRWALSVILALTT
-89 FIPVYLT
+89 LIPVYLA
-96 LGVFIDKQD
+96 LDMFIDKGA
-105 ILSATL
+105 LLPAL
-111 LLSAYVLSI
+111 LLSLIYVLSI
-120 LPPILNPLARLFNY
+120 LPPILNPLSRLSHN
-134 LKLSDLA
+134 LRLSDLA
-141 LAILASIPYLYL
+141 LAILALPPYLYL
-153 VFNYWALI
+153 VSNYWALI
-161 DRAVT
+161 DRAVL

-173 MGWGMTLMLIGLVLR
+173 MGWGMTLMLMGLVLR

-242 GVSANYVAYF
+242 GVSAKYVVYF

-272 LALLGRSPV
+272 LAFLGRSPA
-281 SVGRASVGLGIGMG
+281 SVGRASVGLGMGMG

-317 AAGYSDVV
+317 AAGYSDIV

-347 AFLMVELLGIPYT
+347 AFLMIEILGIPYT
-360 WVIVMAIGPALL
+360 WVIVMSMGPAIL
-372 YAISILVYNELY
+372 YAISILVYNEFY
-384 ARKAGIKPV
+384 VRRAGIKPV
-393 IVEAKVRRGPELL
+393 PFEVKRGPELL
-406 IPFTVPILV
+406 IPFIPPALILT
-415 LVLIFLGYSV
+415 LIFLGYSV
-425 SLAVTIAIV
+425 SLAVTVAVI
-434 LAPFIALMD
+434 LAPFIALLD

-453 PEGLAEG
+453 PEGLVEG
-460 LKLLAPIGAS
+460 LRLLAPVGAS

-490 ALALLEL
+490 TLALLEL

-527 LSSLLTAPALIKL
+527 LSSLLTAPALVKL
-540 AVAAGIPEGAALL
+540 ATAAGIPEGAALL

-559 FYAAML
+559 FYTAML

-577 AAAAVYGLDPIR
+577 AAAAVYGLDPVR
-589 VGIRAALVAIP
+589 VGVRAALVAIP

-605 LSFIWSYWGTS
+605 LSFIWSYWGTA

-624 TMPLTQGVVLIA
+624 TMPLAQGVILVA
-636 SRFAGVIAGIY
+636 SRFAAVIAGIF

-656 YANCHINLAPR
+656 YSGYHLGIAPR
-667 LLIAFLSILLFIPVE
+667 LLLALLSLLLFIPLE
-682 VLNLIGFAGC
+682 VLNLVGFIGC
-692 AVVLAL
+692 TVMLVL
-698 ISRFKTRSL
+698 ISRFKIGGLRK
-707 CRV
+707 V

>member
-1 MNFRNLLEKTL
+1 VNSKNVVERIL
-12 FLIALIGAL
+12 FLVALIGAL

-57 LSVGFL
+57 LMIGFL
-63 LSYLRGWSVSYLG
+63 LSYLRGWTITSVG
-76 IRWVLALVLALTT
+76 PRWVLSLILALTT
-89 FIPVYLT
+89 LIPVYLA
-96 LGVFIDKQD
+96 LNVFIDKGALLPA
-105 ILSATL
+105 I
-111 LLSAYVLSI
+111 LLSTIYLLSMI
-120 LPPILNPLARLFNY
+120 PPLLNPIARLSSY
-134 LKLSDLA
+134 VRSTDLA
-141 LAILASIPYLYL
+141 LAVLTLAPYLYL

-161 DRAVT
+161 DRAVL

-173 MGWGMTLMLIGLVLR
+173 MGWGMTLMLMGLVLR

-196 LVTAFILY
+196 LVVAFILY
-204 DIYGYL
+204 NIYGYL

-242 GVSANYVAYF
+242 GVSAKYVVYF

-260 ALGYGKAMGRTF
+260 ALGYGKAMGRAF
-272 LALLGRSPV
+272 LALLGRSPA
-281 SVGRASVGLGIGMG
+281 SVGRASVGLGMGMG

-317 AAGYSDVV
+317 AAGYSDIV

-360 WVIVMAIGPALL
+360 WVIVMAVGPALL

-384 ARKAGIKPV
+384 VRKTGIKPV
-393 IVEAKVRRGPELL
+393 VVEVERSPRLL
-406 IPFTVPILV
+406 IPFIPPIIILT
-415 LVLIFLGYSV
+415 LIFTGYSV
-425 SLAVTIAIV
+425 SLAVTVAVI
-434 LAPFIALMD
+434 LAPFIALLD

-460 LKLLAPIGAS
+460 LKLLAPVGAS

-490 ALALLEL
+490 TLALLEL

-527 LSSLLTAPALIKL
+527 LSSLLTAPALVKL
-540 AVAAGIPEGAALL
+540 AIAAGIPEGAALL

-559 FYAAML
+559 FYMAML

-589 VGIRAALVAIP
+589 VGVRAALVAIP

-605 LSFIWSYWGTS
+605 LSFIWSYWGTA

-624 TMPLTQGVVLIA
+624 TMPLAQGVILVA
-636 SRFAGVIAGIY
+636 SRFAAVIAGIF
-647 FLSIANVGF
+647 FLSVANVGF
-656 YANCHINLAPR
+656 YSGCNLSIAPR
-667 LLIAFLSILLFIPVE
+667 LALAVLGLLLFIPSE
-682 VLNLIGFAGC
+682 VLNLVSFIGC
-692 AVVLAL
+692 TVILVL
-698 ISRFKTRSL
+698 ISRFRMRGL
-707 CRV
+707 CRA

>member
-1 MNFRNLLEKTL
+1 VNFKSLIEKTL
-12 FLIALIGAL
+12 FLIALLGAL

-50 GTHVFFI
+50 GTHVFFV
-57 LSVGFL
+57 LTVGFL

-76 IRWVLALVLALTT
+76 LRWALSVILALTT
-89 FIPVYLT
+89 LIPVYLA
-96 LGVFIDKQD
+96 LDMFIGKGALLPAL
-105 ILSATL
+105 ILSL
-111 LLSAYVLSI
+111 IYVISI
-120 LPPILNPLARLFNY
+120 LPPILNPLSRLSHI
-134 LKLSDLA
+134 LRLSDLA
-141 LAILASIPYLYL
+141 LAILALPPYLYL
-153 VFNYWALI
+153 VSNYWALI
-161 DRAVT
+161 DRAVL

-173 MGWGMTLMLIGLVLR
+173 MGWGMTLMLMGLVLR

-242 GVSANYVAYF
+242 GVSAKYVVYF

-260 ALGYGKAMGRTF
+260 ALGYGRSMGRTF
-272 LALLGRSPV
+272 LAFLGRSPA
-281 SVGRASVGLGIGMG
+281 SVGRASVGLGMGMG

-317 AAGYSDVV
+317 AAGYSDIV

-347 AFLMVELLGIPYT
+347 AFLMIEILGIPYT
-360 WVIVMAIGPALL
+360 WVIVMSIGPAIL
-372 YAISILVYNELY
+372 YAISILVYNEFY
-384 ARKAGIKPV
+384 VRRAGIKPV
-393 IVEAKVRRGPELL
+393 PFEVKRGPELL
-406 IPFTVPILV
+406 IPFIPPALILT
-415 LVLIFLGYSV
+415 LIFLGYSV
-425 SLAVTIAIV
+425 SLAVTVAVI
-434 LAPFIALMD
+434 LAPFIALLD

-460 LKLLAPIGAS
+460 LKLLAPVGAS

-490 ALALLEL
+490 TLALLEL

-527 LSSLLTAPALIKL
+527 LSSLLTAPALVKL
-540 AVAAGIPEGAALL
+540 ATAAGIPEGAALL

-559 FYAAML
+559 FYTAML

-577 AAAAVYGLDPIR
+577 AAAAVYGLDPVR
-589 VGIRAALVAIP
+589 VGVRAALVAIP

-605 LSFIWSYWGTS
+605 LSFIWSYWGTA
-616 LLVLPVLL
+616 LLILPVLL
-624 TMPLTQGVVLIA
+624 TMPLAQGVILIA
-636 SRFAGVIAGIY
+636 SRFAAVIAGIF

-656 YANCHINLAPR
+656 YSGYHLGIAPR
-667 LLIAFLSILLFIPVE
+667 LLLALLSLLLFIPLE
-682 VLNLIGFAGC
+682 VLNLVGFIGC
-692 AVVLAL
+692 TVMLVL
-698 ISRFKTRSL
+698 ISRFKIGGLRK
-707 CRV
+707 V

>member
-1 MNFRNLLEKTL
+1 MNFKSLIEKSL
-12 FLIALIGAL
+12 FLVALIGAL

-57 LSVGFL
+57 LLVGFL
-63 LSYLRGWSVSYLG
+63 LSYLRGWNVSSLG
-76 IRWVLALVLALTT
+76 LRWVLTIILALTT
-89 FIPVYLT
+89 AIPIYLT
-96 LGVFIDKQD
+96 LDIFINKGALLPA
-105 ILSATL
+105 IL
-111 LLSAYVLSI
+111 LLLTYILSI
-120 LPPILNPLARLFNY
+120 LPPILNPIARFSDY
-134 LKLSDLA
+134 LRLSDLA
-141 LAILASIPYLYL
+141 LATLTFIPYLYL
-153 VFNYWALI
+153 VYNYWALI
-161 DRAVT
+161 DRAVL
-166 PLPLDVA
+166 PLPFDVA

-196 LVTAFILY
+196 LVTAFVLY

-210 LPRPWFHPGFDVEFL
+210 LPRPWFHPSFDVEFL

-232 TEAALLGIVT
+232 TEAALLGLVT
-242 GVSANYVAYF
+242 GVSAKYVVYF
-252 TILAGVLG
+252 TILAGILG
-260 ALGYGKAMGRTF
+260 ALGYGKSMGRTF
-272 LALLGRSPV
+272 LAFLGRSPA
-281 SVGRASVGLGIGMG
+281 SVGRASVGLGMGMG

-317 AAGYSDVV
+317 ASGYSDIV

-347 AFLMVELLGIPYT
+347 AFLMIEILGIPYT
-360 WVIVMAIGPALL
+360 WVMIMSIGPALL
-372 YAISILVYNELY
+372 YAISILAYNEFY
-384 ARKAGIKPV
+384 VRKVGIKPV
-393 IVEAKVRRGPELL
+393 YIEVKKNPGLL
-406 IPFTVPILV
+406 IPFIPPTLILI
-415 LVLIFLGYSV
+415 LIFLGYSV
-425 SLAVTIAIV
+425 SLAVTIAII
-434 LAPFIALMD
+434 LAPFIALLD
-443 RDMRGNIRRV
+443 KDMRGNIKKV

-490 ALALLEL
+490 TLALLEL
-497 VGGNLV
+497 VGGNLI

-527 LSSLLTAPALIKL
+527 LSSLLTAPALVKL
-540 AVAAGIPEGAALL
+540 ATATGIPEEAALL

-559 FYAAML
+559 FYMAML
-565 ADITPPVGLSNF
+565 ADITPPIGLSNF
-577 AAAAVYGLDPIR
+577 AAAAVYGLDPIK
-589 VGIRAALVAIP
+589 VGIKAALVALP

-624 TMPLTQGVVLIA
+624 TMPLAQGIILIT
-636 SRFAGVIAGIY
+636 SRFVVVIAGIV

-656 YANCHINLAPR
+656 YANCHINIVFR
-667 LLIAFLSILLFIPVE
+667 LLLALLSLLLFIPTE
-682 VLNLIGFAGC
+682 ILNMIGFIGC
-692 AVVLAL
+692 ITLLTL
-698 ISRFKTRSL
+698 ISRFKIGGL

>member
-1 MNFRNLLEKTL
+1 VNFKSLIEKTL
-12 FLIALIGAL
+12 FLIALLGAL

-50 GTHVFFI
+50 GTHVFFV
-57 LSVGFL
+57 LTVGFL

-76 IRWVLALVLALTT
+76 LRWALSVILALTT
-89 FIPVYLT
+89 LIPVYLA
-96 LGVFIDKQD
+96 LDMFIDKGA
-105 ILSATL
+105 LLPAL
-111 LLSAYVLSI
+111 LLSLIYVLSI
-120 LPPILNPLARLFNY
+120 LPPILNPLSRLSQI
-134 LKLSDLA
+134 LRLSDLA
-141 LAILASIPYLYL
+141 LAILALPPYLYL
-153 VFNYWALI
+153 VSNYWALI
-161 DRAVT
+161 DRAVL

-173 MGWGMTLMLIGLVLR
+173 MGWGMTLMLMGLVLR

-242 GVSANYVAYF
+242 GVSAKYVVYF

-260 ALGYGKAMGRTF
+260 ALGYGRSMGRTF
-272 LALLGRSPV
+272 LAFLGRSPA
-281 SVGRASVGLGIGMG
+281 SVGRASVGLGMGMG

-347 AFLMVELLGIPYT
+347 AFLMIEILGIPYT
-360 WVIVMAIGPALL
+360 WVIVMSIGPAIL
-372 YAISILVYNELY
+372 YAISILVYNEFY
-384 ARKAGIKPV
+384 VRRAGIKPV
-393 IVEAKVRRGPELL
+393 PFEVKRGPELL
-406 IPFTVPILV
+406 IPFIPPALILT
-415 LVLIFLGYSV
+415 LIFLGYSV
-425 SLAVTIAIV
+425 SLAVTVAVI
-434 LAPFIALMD
+434 LAPFIALLD

-460 LKLLAPIGAS
+460 LKLLAPVGAS

-490 ALALLEL
+490 TLALLEL

-527 LSSLLTAPALIKL
+527 LSSLLTAPALVKL
-540 AVAAGIPEGAALL
+540 ATAAGIPEGAALL

-559 FYAAML
+559 FYTAML

-577 AAAAVYGLDPIR
+577 AAAAVYGLDPVR
-589 VGIRAALVAIP
+589 VGVRAALVAIP

-605 LSFIWSYWGTS
+605 LSFIWSYWGTA
-616 LLVLPVLL
+616 LLILPVLL
-624 TMPLTQGVVLIA
+624 TMPLAQGVILVA
-636 SRFAGVIAGIY
+636 SRFAAVIAGIF

-656 YANCHINLAPR
+656 YSGYHLGIAPR
-667 LLIAFLSILLFIPVE
+667 LLLALLSLLLFIPLE
-682 VLNLIGFAGC
+682 VLNLVGFIGC
-692 AVVLAL
+692 TVMLVL
-698 ISRFKTRSL
+698 ISRFKIGGLRK
-707 CRV
+707 V

>member
-1 MNFRNLLEKTL
+1 MNFKSLIEKTL
-12 FLIALIGAL
+12 FLIALLGAL

-50 GTHVFFI
+50 GTHVFFV
-57 LSVGFL
+57 LTVGFL

-76 IRWVLALVLALTT
+76 LRWALSVILALTT
-89 FIPVYLT
+89 LIPVYLA
-96 LGVFIDKQD
+96 LDMFIDKGA
-105 ILSATL
+105 LLPAL
-111 LLSAYVLSI
+111 LLSLIYVLSI
-120 LPPILNPLARLFNY
+120 LPPILNPLSRLY
-134 LKLSDLA
+134 HILRLSDLA
-141 LAILASIPYLYL
+141 LAILALPPYLYL
-153 VFNYWALI
+153 VSNYWALI
-161 DRAVT
+161 DRAVL

-173 MGWGMTLMLIGLVLR
+173 MGWGMTLMLMGLVLR

-242 GVSANYVAYF
+242 GVSAKYVVYF

-260 ALGYGKAMGRTF
+260 ALGYGRSMGRTF
-272 LALLGRSPV
+272 LAFLGRSPT
-281 SVGRASVGLGIGMG
+281 SVGRASVGLGMGMG

-347 AFLMVELLGIPYT
+347 AFLMIEILGIPYT
-360 WVIVMAIGPALL
+360 WVIVMSIGPAIL
-372 YAISILVYNELY
+372 YAISILVYNEFY
-384 ARKAGIKPV
+384 VRRAGIKPV
-393 IVEAKVRRGPELL
+393 PFEVKRGPELL
-406 IPFTVPILV
+406 IPFIPPALILT
-415 LVLIFLGYSV
+415 LIFLGYSV
-425 SLAVTIAIV
+425 SLAVTVAVI
-434 LAPFIALMD
+434 LAPFIALLD

-460 LKLLAPIGAS
+460 LKLLAPVGVS

-490 ALALLEL
+490 TLALLEL

-527 LSSLLTAPALIKL
+527 LSSLLTAPALVKL
-540 AVAAGIPEGAALL
+540 ATAAGIPEGAALL

-559 FYAAML
+559 FYTAML

-577 AAAAVYGLDPIR
+577 AAAAVYGLDPVR
-589 VGIRAALVAIP
+589 VGVRAALVAIP

-605 LSFIWSYWGTS
+605 LSFIWSYWGTA
-616 LLVLPVLL
+616 LLILPVLL
-624 TMPLTQGVVLIA
+624 TMPLAQGVILVA
-636 SRFAGVIAGIY
+636 SRFAAVIAGIF

-656 YANCHINLAPR
+656 YSGYHLGIAPR
-667 LLIAFLSILLFIPVE
+667 LLLALLSLLLFIPLE
-682 VLNLIGFAGC
+682 VLNLVGFIGC
-692 AVVLAL
+692 TVMLVL
-698 ISRFKTRSL
+698 ISRFKIGGLRK
-707 CRV
+707 V

>member
-1 MNFRNLLEKTL
+1 MNFKSLIEKTL
-12 FLIALIGAL
+12 FLIALLGAL

-50 GTHVFFI
+50 GTHVFFV
-57 LSVGFL
+57 LTVGFL

-76 IRWVLALVLALTT
+76 LRWALSVILALTT
-89 FIPVYLT
+89 LIPVYLA
-96 LGVFIDKQD
+96 LDMFIDKGA
-105 ILSATL
+105 LLPAL
-111 LLSAYVLSI
+111 LLSLIYVLSI
-120 LPPILNPLARLFNY
+120 LPPILNPLSRLSHI
-134 LKLSDLA
+134 LRLSDLA
-141 LAILASIPYLYL
+141 LAILALPPYLYL
-153 VFNYWALI
+153 VSNYWALI
-161 DRAVT
+161 DRAVL

-173 MGWGMTLMLIGLVLR
+173 MGWGMTLMLMGLVLR

-242 GVSANYVAYF
+242 GVSAKYVVYF

-260 ALGYGKAMGRTF
+260 ALGYGRSMGRTF
-272 LALLGRSPV
+272 LAFLGRSPT
-281 SVGRASVGLGIGMG
+281 SVGRASVGLGMGMG

-347 AFLMVELLGIPYT
+347 AFLMIEILGIPYT
-360 WVIVMAIGPALL
+360 WVIVMSIGPAIL
-372 YAISILVYNELY
+372 YAISILVYNEFY
-384 ARKAGIKPV
+384 VRRAGIKPV
-393 IVEAKVRRGPELL
+393 PFEVKRGPELL
-406 IPFTVPILV
+406 IPFIPPALILT
-415 LVLIFLGYSV
+415 LIFLGYSV
-425 SLAVTIAIV
+425 SLAVTVAVI
-434 LAPFIALMD
+434 LAPFIALLD

-460 LKLLAPIGAS
+460 IKLLAPVGAS

-490 ALALLEL
+490 TLALLEL

-527 LSSLLTAPALIKL
+527 LSSLLTAPALVKL
-540 AVAAGIPEGAALL
+540 ATAAGIPEGAALL

-559 FYAAML
+559 FYTAML

-577 AAAAVYGLDPIR
+577 AAAAVYGLDPVR
-589 VGIRAALVAIP
+589 VGVRAALVAIP

-605 LSFIWSYWGTS
+605 LSFIWSYWGTA
-616 LLVLPVLL
+616 LLILPVLL
-624 TMPLTQGVVLIA
+624 TMPLAQGVILVA
-636 SRFAGVIAGIY
+636 SRFAAVIAGIF

-656 YANCHINLAPR
+656 YSGYHLGIAPR
-667 LLIAFLSILLFIPVE
+667 LLLALLSLLLFIPLE
-682 VLNLIGFAGC
+682 VLNLVGFIGC
-692 AVVLAL
+692 TVMLVL
-698 ISRFKTRSL
+698 ISRFKIGGLRK
-707 CRV
+707 V

>member
-1 MNFRNLLEKTL
+1 VNFKSLIEKTL
-12 FLIALIGAL
+12 FLIALLGAL

-35 YWYRIGVLDLTQLQR
+35 YWYRIGILDLTQLQR
-50 GTHVFFI
+50 GTHVFFV
-57 LSVGFL
+57 LTVGFL

-76 IRWVLALVLALTT
+76 LRWALSVILALTT
-89 FIPVYLT
+89 LIPVYLA
-96 LGVFIDKQD
+96 LDMFIDKGA
-105 ILSATL
+105 LLPAL
-111 LLSAYVLSI
+111 LLSLIYVLSI
-120 LPPILNPLARLFNY
+120 LPPILNPLARLSHN
-134 LKLSDLA
+134 LRLSDLA
-141 LAILASIPYLYL
+141 LAILALPPYLYL
-153 VFNYWALI
+153 VSNYWALI
-161 DRAVT
+161 DRAVL
-166 PLPLDVA
+166 PLPMDVA
-173 MGWGMTLMLIGLVLR
+173 MGWGMTLMLMGLVLR

-242 GVSANYVAYF
+242 GVSAKYVVYF

-272 LALLGRSPV
+272 LAFLGRSPA
-281 SVGRASVGLGIGMG
+281 SVGRASVGLGMGMG

-317 AAGYSDVV
+317 AAGYSDIV

-347 AFLMVELLGIPYT
+347 AFLMIEILGIPYT
-360 WVIVMAIGPALL
+360 WVIVMSIGPAIL
-372 YAISILVYNELY
+372 YAISILVYNEFY
-384 ARKAGIKPV
+384 VRRAGIKPV
-393 IVEAKVRRGPELL
+393 PFEVKRGPELL
-406 IPFTVPILV
+406 IPFIPPALILT
-415 LVLIFLGYSV
+415 LIFLGYSV
-425 SLAVTIAIV
+425 SLAVTVAVI
-434 LAPFIALMD
+434 LAPFIALLD

-460 LKLLAPIGAS
+460 LKLLAPVGAS

-490 ALALLEL
+490 TLALLEL

-527 LSSLLTAPALIKL
+527 LSSLLTAPALVKL
-540 AVAAGIPEGAALL
+540 ATAAGIPEGAALL

-559 FYAAML
+559 FYMAML

-577 AAAAVYGLDPIR
+577 AAAAVYGLDPVR
-589 VGIRAALVAIP
+589 VGVRAALVAIP

-605 LSFIWSYWGTS
+605 LSFIWSYWGTA
-616 LLVLPVLL
+616 LLILPVLL
-624 TMPLTQGVVLIA
+624 TMPLAQGVILIA
-636 SRFAGVIAGIY
+636 SRFAVVIAGIF

-656 YANCHINLAPR
+656 YSGYHLGIAPR
-667 LLIAFLSILLFIPVE
+667 LLLALLGLLLFIPLE
-682 VLNLIGFAGC
+682 VLNLVGFIGC
-692 AVVLAL
+692 TVMLVL
-698 ISRFKTRSL
+698 ISRFKIGGLRK
-707 CRV
+707 V

>member
-1 MNFRNLLEKTL
+1 VNFKSLIEKTL
-12 FLIALIGAL
+12 FLIALLGAL

-50 GTHVFFI
+50 GTHVFFV
-57 LSVGFL
+57 LTVGFL

-76 IRWVLALVLALTT
+76 LRWALSVILALTT
-89 FIPVYLT
+89 LIPVYLA
-96 LGVFIDKQD
+96 LDMFIDKGA
-105 ILSATL
+105 LLPAL
-111 LLSAYVLSI
+111 LLSLIYVLSI
-120 LPPILNPLARLFNY
+120 LPPILNPLSRLSHN
-134 LKLSDLA
+134 LRLSDLA
-141 LAILASIPYLYL
+141 LAILALPPYLYL
-153 VFNYWALI
+153 VSNYWALI
-161 DRAVT
+161 DRAVL

-173 MGWGMTLMLIGLVLR
+173 MGWGMTLMLMGLVLR

-242 GVSANYVAYF
+242 GVSAKYVVYF

-260 ALGYGKAMGRTF
+260 ALGYGKSMSRTF
-272 LALLGRSPV
+272 LAFLGRSPA
-281 SVGRASVGLGIGMG
+281 SVGRASVGLGMGMG

-317 AAGYSDVV
+317 AAGYSDIV

-347 AFLMVELLGIPYT
+347 AFLMIEILGIPYT
-360 WVIVMAIGPALL
+360 WVIVMSIGPAIL
-372 YAISILVYNELY
+372 YAISILVYNEFY
-384 ARKAGIKPV
+384 VRRAGIKPV
-393 IVEAKVRRGPELL
+393 PFEVKRGPELL
-406 IPFTVPILV
+406 IPFIPPALILT
-415 LVLIFLGYSV
+415 LIFLGYSV
-425 SLAVTIAIV
+425 SLAVTVAVI
-434 LAPFIALMD
+434 LAPFIALLD

-460 LKLLAPIGAS
+460 LKLLAPVGAS

-490 ALALLEL
+490 TLALLEL

-527 LSSLLTAPALIKL
+527 LSSLLTAPALVKL
-540 AVAAGIPEGAALL
+540 ATAAGIPEGAALL

-559 FYAAML
+559 FYMAML

-577 AAAAVYGLDPIR
+577 AAAAVYGLDPVR
-589 VGIRAALVAIP
+589 VGVRAALVAIP

-605 LSFIWSYWGTS
+605 LSFIWSYWGTA
-616 LLVLPVLL
+616 LLILPVLL
-624 TMPLTQGVVLIA
+624 TMPLAQGVILVA
-636 SRFAGVIAGIY
+636 SRFAAVIAGIF

-656 YANCHINLAPR
+656 YSGYHLGIAPR
-667 LLIAFLSILLFIPVE
+667 LLLALLSLLLFIPSE
-682 VLNLIGFAGC
+682 VLNLVGFIGC
-692 AVVLAL
+692 TVMLVL
-698 ISRFKTRSL
+698 ISRFKIGGLRK
-707 CRV
+707 V

>member
-1 MNFRNLLEKTL
+1 MNFKSLIEKTL
-12 FLIALIGAL
+12 FLIALLGAL

-50 GTHVFFI
+50 GTHVFFV
-57 LSVGFL
+57 LTVGFL

-76 IRWVLALVLALTT
+76 LRWALSVILALTT
-89 FIPVYLT
+89 LIPVYLA
-96 LGVFIDKQD
+96 LDMFIDKGA
-105 ILSATL
+105 LLPAL
-111 LLSAYVLSI
+111 LLSLIYVLSI
-120 LPPILNPLARLFNY
+120 LPPILNPLARLSHN
-134 LKLSDLA
+134 LRLSDLA
-141 LAILASIPYLYL
+141 LAILALPPYLYL
-153 VFNYWALI
+153 VSNYWALI
-161 DRAVT
+161 DRAVL

-173 MGWGMTLMLIGLVLR
+173 MGWGMTLMLMGLVLR

-242 GVSANYVAYF
+242 GVSAKYVVYF

-272 LALLGRSPV
+272 LAFLGRSPA
-281 SVGRASVGLGIGMG
+281 SVGRASVGLGMGMG

-317 AAGYSDVV
+317 AAGYSDIV

-347 AFLMVELLGIPYT
+347 AFLMIEILGIPYT
-360 WVIVMAIGPALL
+360 WVIVMSIGPAIL
-372 YAISILVYNELY
+372 YAISILVYNEFY
-384 ARKAGIKPV
+384 VRRAGIKPV
-393 IVEAKVRRGPELL
+393 PFEVKRGPELL
-406 IPFTVPILV
+406 IPFIPPALILT
-415 LVLIFLGYSV
+415 LIFLGYSV
-425 SLAVTIAIV
+425 SLAVTVAVI
-434 LAPFIALMD
+434 LAPFIALLD

-460 LKLLAPIGAS
+460 LKLLAPVGAS

-490 ALALLEL
+490 TLALLEL

-527 LSSLLTAPALIKL
+527 LSSLLTAPALVKL
-540 AVAAGIPEGAALL
+540 ATAAGIPEGAALL

-559 FYAAML
+559 FYTAML

-577 AAAAVYGLDPIR
+577 AAAAVYGLDPVR
-589 VGIRAALVAIP
+589 VGVRAALVAIP

-605 LSFIWSYWGTS
+605 LSFIWSYWGTA

-624 TMPLTQGVVLIA
+624 TMPLAQGVILIA
-636 SRFAGVIAGIY
+636 SRFAAVIAGIF

-656 YANCHINLAPR
+656 YSGYHLGIAPR
-667 LLIAFLSILLFIPVE
+667 LLLALLSLLLFIPLE
-682 VLNLIGFAGC
+682 VLNLVGFIGC
-692 AVVLAL
+692 TVMLVL
-698 ISRFKTRSL
+698 ISRFKIGGLRK
-707 CRV
+707 V

>member
-1 MNFRNLLEKTL
+1 VNFKSLIEKTL

-50 GTHVFFI
+50 GTHVFFV
-57 LSVGFL
+57 LTVGFL

-76 IRWVLALVLALTT
+76 LRWALSVILALTT
-89 FIPVYLT
+89 LIPVYLA
-96 LGVFIDKQD
+96 LDMFIDKGA
-105 ILSATL
+105 LLPAL
-111 LLSAYVLSI
+111 LLSLIYVLSI
-120 LPPILNPLARLFNY
+120 LPPILNPLSRLSHN
-134 LKLSDLA
+134 LRLSDLA
-141 LAILASIPYLYL
+141 LAILALPPYLYL
-153 VFNYWALI
+153 VSNYWALI
-161 DRAVT
+161 DRAVL

-173 MGWGMTLMLIGLVLR
+173 MGWGMTLMLMGLVLR

-242 GVSANYVAYF
+242 GVSAKYVVYF

-272 LALLGRSPV
+272 LAFLGRSPA
-281 SVGRASVGLGIGMG
+281 SVGRASVGLGMGMG

-317 AAGYSDVV
+317 AAGYSDIV

-347 AFLMVELLGIPYT
+347 AFLMIEILGIPYT
-360 WVIVMAIGPALL
+360 WVIVMSIGPAIL
-372 YAISILVYNELY
+372 YAISILVYNEFY
-384 ARKAGIKPV
+384 VRRAGIKPV
-393 IVEAKVRRGPELL
+393 PFEVKRGPELL
-406 IPFTVPILV
+406 IPFIPPALILT
-415 LVLIFLGYSV
+415 LIFLGYSV
-425 SLAVTIAIV
+425 SLAVTVAVI
-434 LAPFIALMD
+434 LAPFIALLD

-460 LKLLAPIGAS
+460 LKLLAPVGAS

-490 ALALLEL
+490 TLALLEL

-527 LSSLLTAPALIKL
+527 LSSLLTAPALVKL
-540 AVAAGIPEGAALL
+540 ATAAGIPEGAALL

-559 FYAAML
+559 FYTAML

-577 AAAAVYGLDPIR
+577 AAAAVYGLDPVR
-589 VGIRAALVAIP
+589 VGVRAALVAIP

-605 LSFIWSYWGTS
+605 LSFIWSYWGTA

-624 TMPLTQGVVLIA
+624 TMPLAQGVILIA
-636 SRFAGVIAGIY
+636 SRFAAVIAGIF

-656 YANCHINLAPR
+656 YSGYHLGIAPR
-667 LLIAFLSILLFIPVE
+667 LLLALLSLLLFIPLE
-682 VLNLIGFAGC
+682 VLNLVGFIGC
-692 AVVLAL
+692 TVMLVL
-698 ISRFKTRSL
+698 ISRFKIGGLRK
-707 CRV
+707 V

>member
-1 MNFRNLLEKTL
+1 M
-12 FLIALIGAL
+12 
-21 YHLYLIVHP
+21 
-30 YTPLS
+30 
-35 YWYRIGVLDLTQLQR
+35 QR
-50 GTHVFFI
+50 GTHVFFV
-57 LSVGFL
+57 LTVGFL

-76 IRWVLALVLALTT
+76 LRWALSVILALTT
-89 FIPVYLT
+89 LIPVYLA
-96 LGVFIDKQD
+96 LDMFIDKGA
-105 ILSATL
+105 LLPAL
-111 LLSAYVLSI
+111 LLSLIYVLSI
-120 LPPILNPLARLFNY
+120 LPPILNPLSRLSHN
-134 LKLSDLA
+134 LRLSDLA
-141 LAILASIPYLYL
+141 LAILALPPYLYL
-153 VFNYWALI
+153 VSNYWALI
-161 DRAVT
+161 DRAVL

-173 MGWGMTLMLIGLVLR
+173 MGWGMTLMLMGLVLR

-242 GVSANYVAYF
+242 GVSAKYVVYF

-272 LALLGRSPV
+272 LAFLGRSPA
-281 SVGRASVGLGIGMG
+281 SVGRASVGLGMGMG

-317 AAGYSDVV
+317 AAGYSDIV

-347 AFLMVELLGIPYT
+347 AFLMIEILGIPYT
-360 WVIVMAIGPALL
+360 WVIVMSIGPAIL
-372 YAISILVYNELY
+372 YAISILVYNEFY
-384 ARKAGIKPV
+384 VRRAGIKPV
-393 IVEAKVRRGPELL
+393 PFEVKRGPELL
-406 IPFTVPILV
+406 IPFIPPALILT
-415 LVLIFLGYSV
+415 LIFLGYSV
-425 SLAVTIAIV
+425 SLAVTVAVI
-434 LAPFIALMD
+434 LAPFIALLD

-460 LKLLAPIGAS
+460 LKLLAPVGAS

-490 ALALLEL
+490 TLALLEL

-527 LSSLLTAPALIKL
+527 LSSLLTAPALVKL
-540 AVAAGIPEGAALL
+540 ATAAGIPEGAALL

-559 FYAAML
+559 FYTAML

-577 AAAAVYGLDPIR
+577 AAAAVYGLDPVR
-589 VGIRAALVAIP
+589 VGVRAALVAIP

-605 LSFIWSYWGTS
+605 LSFIWSYWGTA

-624 TMPLTQGVVLIA
+624 TMPLAQGVILIA
-636 SRFAGVIAGIY
+636 SRFAAVIAGIF

-656 YANCHINLAPR
+656 YSGYHLGIAPR
-667 LLIAFLSILLFIPVE
+667 LLLALLSLLLFIPLE
-682 VLNLIGFAGC
+682 VLNLVGFIGC
-692 AVVLAL
+692 TVMLVL
-698 ISRFKTRSL
+698 ISRFKIGGLRK
-707 CRV
+707 V